1 MAAKRCRAAPGHS
14 PDDFE
19 LLNLEG
25 VFVDEVVGMS
35 TEDIG
40 HLEGGPAH
48 SVFLGR
54 RLGLSPNPEI
64 GRASI
69 GLCTDCK

>member
-1 MAAKRCRAAPGHS
+1 MTTKRCGSAPHYGSDH
-14 PDDFE
+14 FE
-19 LLNLEG
+19 LLNPE
-25 VFVDEVVGMS
+25 VMFVDEVVGLS

-48 SVFLGR
+48 SLFLGR
-54 RLGLSPNPEI
+54 RLGLSPSPEI

-69 GLCTDCK
+69 GLLMDWR